1 MKNANKALKKLA
13 LRHGYDFT
21 FRKLPTHTLRNRELK
36 LERDLEPEF
45 VDIFM
50 QVRDYTLT
58 TPECIYA
65 LWSGVRHLVEAGV
78 EGDFVECGVYRG
90 GSAMTIALTLQQMG
104 ITDRSIWLY
113 DTYAGM
119 TEPTEHDIRLRDG
132 TEQLTRWQMQQR
144 TDDDGNDWCFAPLPE
159 VQANMARTN
168 YPEELLHYIV
178 GDVAETIPDQ
188 APDKLALL
196 RLDTDWYPSTLH
208 ELQQLYPRLSA
219 GGVLIIDDY
228 GAYAGSRKAT
238 DEYFAANGP
247 KPFLNRIDTAARIA
261 VKPA

>member
-1 MKNANKALKKLA
+1 
-13 LRHGYDFT
+13 
-21 FRKLPTHTLRNRELK
+21 
-36 LERDLEPEF
+36 
-45 VDIFM
+45 
-50 QVRDYTLT
+50 
-58 TPECIYA
+58 
-65 LWSGVRHLVEAGV
+65 
-78 EGDFVECGVYRG
+78 
-90 GSAMTIALTLQQMG
+90 
-104 ITDRSIWLY
+104 
-113 DTYAGM
+113 M
-119 TEPTEHDIRLRDG
+119 TEPTEHDVRLRDG

-159 VQANMARTN
+159 VKENMARTN
-168 YPEELLHYIV
+168 YPAELLHYIV

-188 APDKLALL
+188 APENLALL

-208 ELQQLYPRLSA
+208 ELQQLYPRLAA